1 MADAASVERAFAPA
15 ALPGRRLIQRMPAPL
30 LAAIACLV
38 IWQAAAWLM
47 GADALSAPMP
57 SALRLWAMLG
67 APRYRPDFAATGMA
81 FGIALLIVWLSGL
94 LLAVWL
100 GLSRLANDVAEPML
114 VSFYAIPKVTLY
126 PVVLL
131 LFGIGVNAVV
141 AFGVMHGIVPV
152 ALIGIAAIRN
162 LKPFLLR
169 TARGMRLSR
178 SSTVLH
184 VLLPA
189 IMPELLNA
197 MRIGFSLTLL
207 GVLIGE
213 MFGGKHGLGF
223 LLMRAIDN
231 ADNDT
236 IMAIALLLL
245 TVAITA
251 NAALGR
257 LARRFAD
264 I

>member
-1 MADAASVERAFAPA
+1 MDMASVRAGMPW
-15 ALPGRRLIQRMPAPL
+15 RRLIQRVPAPL
-30 LAAIACLV
+30 LAAVACLV
-38 IWQAAAWLM
+38 IWQAAASWM
-47 GADALSAPMP
+47 GEDALSAPAP
-57 SALRLWAMLG
+57 SVLRLWAMLG
-67 APRYRPDFAATGMA
+67 APRYRPDFAATGLA
-81 FGIALLIVWLSGL
+81 FGIALLIVWVNGL

-100 GLSRLANDVAEPML
+100 GLSRLANDVTEPML

-126 PVVLL
+126 PIVLL

-152 ALIGIAAIRN
+152 ALIGMAAIRN

-178 SSTVLH
+178 SSAIVH

-213 MFGGKHGLGF
+213 MFGGKRGLGF
-223 LLMRAIDN
+223 LLMRAIGG

-236 IMAIALLLL
+236 IMAVALLLL
-245 TVAITA
+245 TLAITA

-257 LARRFAD
+257 LARRFAET
-264 I
+264 